1 MGNIRNIK
9 TTHPKKQARR
19 QRAADRFT
27 INASTYSKSKAY
39 AFSKETECRAL
50 GLSLALY
57 LPA

>member
-27 INASTYSKSKAY
+27 IDAGWYSKSKAY
-39 AFSKETECRAL
+39 ALSKE
-50 GLSLALY
+50 GHH
-57 LPA
+57 